1 MRKRNVVL
9 TGLPRAGTTLT
20 CRLLNQLPDTV
31 ALHEPIPPGKF
42 AGLEEEVV
50 LDGVEQFFRRMRR
63 MIRRRGMAFSK
74 PIKGRIV
81 GHGGN
86 LSREEEVR
94 RRESRKVRRDRSE
107 KKVAIEKDLGPDFLL
122 GIKSPG
128 MFSALLPL
136 LKRRF
141 PCYAVVRNPLAV
153 LASWESYD
161 RSTREG
167 RQPSAEKY
175 DAGLRQAL
183 DSIEDR
189 LERQLYLLS
198 WYFERFV
205 RELPEAHV
213 IRYEDMVSSGGGA
226 LSVVTPA
233 AELLNEPLSNWNLNP
248 AYDRERMRL
257 LGERLLEREGAYLRF
272 YPRNSLEDL
281 LEKTY

>member
-1 MRKRNVVL
+1 VSRRNVVL

-31 ALHEPIPPGKF
+31 ALHEPIPPSKF
-42 AGLEEEVV
+42 VGLEEEVV

-74 PIKGRIV
+74 QIKGRIV

-205 RELPEAHV
+205 RELPDAHV

-257 LGERLLEREGAYLRF
+257 LGERLLEQEGAYLRF